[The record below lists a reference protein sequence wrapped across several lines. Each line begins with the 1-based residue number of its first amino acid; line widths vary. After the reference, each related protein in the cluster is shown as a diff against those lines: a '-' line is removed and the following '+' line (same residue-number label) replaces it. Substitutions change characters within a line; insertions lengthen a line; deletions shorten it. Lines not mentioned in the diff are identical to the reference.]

1 KSSSDPSTHFANFAP
16 CLKAASHS
24 RINAVSD
31 IPIFLKV
38 PRMVGQVPSPT
49 PMGLISG
56 DSIRVTLTPNS
67 EAAWCFAAMVPAV
80 IQPAVP
86 PPTITT
92 DLRGVVIVLH
102 LKNSRCTT
110 LRVKRPPE
118 GGLFIPLSR
127 NWHF

>member
-1 KSSSDPSTHFANFAP
+1 SRFRIKAGSDNPILLKIPS
-16 CLKAASHS
+16 
-24 RINAVSD
+24 IE
-31 IPIFLKV
+31 
-38 PRMVGQVPSPT
+38 GQVPSPT
-49 PMGLISG
+49 PMSLISG
-56 DSIRVTLTPNS
+56 DTIVVLLTSNTQAPV
-67 EAAWCFAAMVPAV
+67 CFVAMGPAV